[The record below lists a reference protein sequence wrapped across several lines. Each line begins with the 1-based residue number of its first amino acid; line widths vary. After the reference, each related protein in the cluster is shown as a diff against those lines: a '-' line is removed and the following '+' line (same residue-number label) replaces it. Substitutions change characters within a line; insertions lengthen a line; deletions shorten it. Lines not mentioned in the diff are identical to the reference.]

1 MDISVSH
8 LEIESGS
15 SNEIKLCELQDKIS
29 CTISE
34 LITIM
39 LSPNDINVSR
49 YKVMLIYCGKY
60 LDKFNGND
68 KLSDH
73 GIEQDSVITMIMK
86 RLVTDE
92 MSNSVQLNRKRP
104 VYNNSLK
111 DVKSDKRFKG
121 NKSKCEE
128 W

>member
-1 MDISVSH
+1 MA
-8 LEIESGS
+8 
-15 SNEIKLCELQDKIS
+15 KI
-29 CTISE
+29 
-34 LITIM
+34 
-39 LSPNDINVSR
+39 
-49 YKVMLIYCGKY
+49 

-73 GIEQDSVITMIMK
+73 GIEQDSVITMMMK

-104 VYNNSLK
+104 VYDNSFK
-111 DVKSDKRFKG
+111 GVKSDKRFKG